1 MINWIPLNNLE
12 QLQEILDSEQAVA
25 IFKHSTTCGI
35 SGMAKKNFER
45 FANLATKSYD
55 VYYLDLL
62 AFREISNQIASTWH
76 VEHQS
81 PQLLILTGKTCLFNA
96 SHGDI
101 DFDDLARYLK

>member
-1 MINWIPLNNLE
+1 MINWIPLNSLD
-12 QLQEILDSEQAVA
+12 QLQEILNSEQVSA

-45 FANLATKSYD
+45 FANLTDKSYD

-62 AFREISNQIASTWH
+62 SFREISNQIASIWN

-81 PQLLILTGKTCLFNA
+81 PQLLIIKGKTCIFNA

-101 DFDDLARYLK
+101 DFDDVVNHIK